1 MIERK
6 QYLEMCQAVA
16 MLPSGVL
23 GIKQDV
29 PDNLKVVCDGVP
41 YYPLSLEISFDK
53 DGKVINTAILH
64 SLTANSV
71 VERNLRSISIYEDKR
86 IG

>member
-6 QYLEMCQAVA
+6 TYLEMCQKVA
-16 MLPSGVL
+16 ILQSGVQNL
-23 GIKQDV
+23 KQNV
-29 PDNLKVVCDGVP
+29 PDGLKVVYDGIA
-41 YYPLSLEISFDK
+41 YYPVSLDISFDK

-71 VERNLRSISIYEDKR
+71 IERNLKDISIYEN
-86 IG
+86 

>member
-6 QYLEMCQAVA
+6 TYLEMCQKVAV
-16 MLPSGVL
+16 LPSGVL
-23 GIKQDV
+23 GIKEKV
-29 PDNLKVVCDGVP
+29 PDELKIVFDGVA

-71 VERNLRSISIYEDKR
+71 IERNLRSVNVYEN
-86 IG
+86 

>member
-6 QYLEMCQAVA
+6 TYLEMCQKVAV
-16 MLPSGVL
+16 LPSGVL
-23 GIKQDV
+23 GIKERV
-29 PDNLKVVCDGVP
+29 PDELKVIYDGVV

-64 SLTANSV
+64 SLTANSII
-71 VERNLRSISIYEDKR
+71 ERNLRSVEVYEN
-86 IG
+86 

>member
-6 QYLEMCQAVA
+6 IYLEMCQKVA
-16 MLPSGVL
+16 ILQSGVQNL
-23 GIKQDV
+23 KQNV
-29 PDNLKVVCDGVP
+29 PDGLKVVYDGIA
-41 YYPLSLEISFDK
+41 YYPVSLDISFDK

-71 VERNLRSISIYEDKR
+71 IERNLEDISIYEN
-86 IG
+86 

>member
-6 QYLEMCQAVA
+6 TYLEMCQKVAV
-16 MLPSGVL
+16 LPSGVL
-23 GIKQDV
+23 GIKEKL
-29 PDNLKVVCDGVP
+29 PDDLKVIYDGVV

-64 SLTANSV
+64 SLTANSIIGA
-71 VERNLRSISIYEDKR
+71 ELKEISVYENIRDN
-86 IG
+86 